1 MTWDAHS
8 SVGVAQAVFYAPVFL
23 ASIYLLFFKH
33 GKPILPW
40 LALFTF
46 SAVRIAGGI
55 ILALFVD
62 HQDDVGYIIAGLVLQ
77 GTGVVPLILSTIG
90 MLVVM

>member
-8 SVGVAQAVFYAPVFL
+8 SVGVAQAVFYAPAFAAAL
-23 ASIYLLFFKH
+23 YLLFFKH

-40 LALFTF
+40 LALFVF
-46 SAVRIAGGI
+46 SATRIAGGI
-55 ILALFVD
+55 ILALFAD
-62 HQDDVGYIIAGLVLQ
+62 HQADVSYIIAGLVLQ

-90 MLVVM
+90 MIVLV